1 MDKKKLLFNFLSSK
15 LKNNK
20 FDIKKVRKNINLI
33 SNGYID
39 SMDAVEIIVKIE
51 KLKKK
56 KVDTA
61 KIFGKKFD
69 FSIHNLNKIF

>member
-1 MDKKKLLFNFLSSK
+1 M
-15 LKNNK
+15 
-20 FDIKKVRKNINLI
+20 RKNINLI